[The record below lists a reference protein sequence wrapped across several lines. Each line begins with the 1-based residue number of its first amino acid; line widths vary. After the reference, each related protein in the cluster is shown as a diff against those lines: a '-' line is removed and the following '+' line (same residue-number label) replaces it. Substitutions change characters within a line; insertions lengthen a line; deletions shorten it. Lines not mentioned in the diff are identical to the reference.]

1 MEAASAPGFIQKS
14 LNPSNNHI
22 VGVMPHPSHAKT
34 NGIKS
39 GILINLFDDA

>member
-34 NGIKS
+34 NGI
-39 GILINLFDDA
+39 